1 MPQEAPCGSC
11 PLAPHCGS
19 RTIGTYRKKKDN
31 TNPMIA
37 SLYNQITYLLVAGVL
52 VGPLCWVIGLLGKLG
67 QTLFTLPEEHLF
79 VQSVKR
85 VIQVIKFLKFGLI
98 AVVFITVGVSLS
110 WLLGILAGVVLYF
123 SDFLLVAAIA
133 GPEAARP
140 TSNEGQTHE
149 KEENF
154 SGSGGTYGGGGA
166 SGSW

>member
-1 MPQEAPCGSC
+1 
-11 PLAPHCGS
+11 
-19 RTIGTYRKKKDN
+19 
-31 TNPMIA
+31 MIA
-37 SLYNQITYLLVAGVL
+37 SLYDQITYLLVAGVL
-52 VGPLCWVIGLLGKLG
+52 VGPLCWIIGLLGKMG

-85 VIQVIKFLKFGLI
+85 VIQGVKILKFGLI
-98 AVVFITVGVSLS
+98 AVVFITVGASLS

-140 TSNEGQTHE
+140 TSNEGQTQE

-154 SGSGGTYGGGGA
+154 SGGGGTYGGGGA